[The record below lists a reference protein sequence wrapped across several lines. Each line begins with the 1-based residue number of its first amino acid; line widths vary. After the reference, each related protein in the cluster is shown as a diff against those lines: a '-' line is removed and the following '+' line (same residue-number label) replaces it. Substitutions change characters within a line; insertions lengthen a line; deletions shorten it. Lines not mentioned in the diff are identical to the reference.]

1 MTMYQYQ
8 QGQILLIVVLV
19 MVTALTVGLSVAARS
34 ITNTRTSTSSA
45 NSEKA
50 FSAAEAGIEQSLT
63 SNSAT
68 NGSFSNNSS
77 YKTSLVTVAG
87 NAFALNN
94 DSPILQDEP
103 TDLWLSTYPSYTN
116 QWNGTFT
123 IYWGQ
128 STDACSQN
136 PSNNTMAALEII
148 ILSGTTAN
156 PQTTHYDYD
165 PCAARQAV
173 NNFTFVNPGN
183 FSDAGQTY
191 EYSTPPITVANGL
204 LARIV
209 PLYAPTNI
217 AVQNSGGF
225 PAQGTVIQSTGT
237 SQDTQREVV
246 TYRYYPSLPTE
257 LFQYNLFIQ

>member
-1 MTMYQYQ
+1 MYNYQ
-8 QGQILLIVVLV
+8 KGQILLIVVLV

-34 ITNTRTSTSSA
+34 ITNTRTSSSSA

-63 SNSAT
+63 TNTAT
-68 NGSFSNNSS
+68 NGSFPNNSS

-87 NAFALNN
+87 NSFALNN
-94 DSPILQDEP
+94 GSPILQDEP
-103 TDLWLSTYPSYTN
+103 VDLWLSTYPGYTN

-128 STDACSQN
+128 STDVCSQN
-136 PSNNTMAALEII
+136 QANNSMAALEMIV
-148 ILSGTTAN
+148 LSGTKAN
-156 PQTTHYDYD
+156 PQITHYTYD
-165 PCAARQAV
+165 PCAARQID
-173 NNFTFVNPGN
+173 NNFASVSSGGFTI
-183 FSDAGQTY
+183 AGQTY
-191 EYSTPPITVANGL
+191 EYSTPPITVVNGL
-204 LARIV
+204 LTRVI

-217 AVQNSGGF
+217 AIQNSGGF

-237 SQDTQREVV
+237 SEDTQREVI
-246 TYRYYPSLPTE
+246 TYRFYPSLPTE